1 MIIDTHCHI
10 DMLPS
15 PESYLL
21 EKEQSEDITIGMTN
35 LPSHFAMGIPYFN
48 KLKKSRLA
56 LGFHPQLAQT
66 HQSELKVFPNFISK
80 TSYIGEVGLDFSKN
94 NVDSKDIQL
103 SSFDFICQCIRGTN
117 KIVSVHSRKAE
128 KEVLDILKKYAIKNV
143 IFHWYSGPLG
153 LMDEIISSGY
163 YFSINE
169 SMTLSLTGKKI
180 IGKIPQNRILTETD
194 EPFNKYSNIPN
205 TIANMGLNEKII
217 HSNFMTLIKSINVI
231 E

>member
-21 EKEQSEDITIGMTN
+21 EKEQSGDITLGVTN
-35 LPSHFAMGIPYFN
+35 LPSHYAMGILYFK

-66 HQSELKVFPNFISK
+66 HQSELKAFSDFVPQ
-80 TSYIGEVGLDFSKN
+80 TSYIGEVGLDFSKDY
-94 NVDSKDIQL
+94 VKSKEIQL
-103 SSFDFICQCIRGTN
+103 DSFNFICKCIHEDN
-117 KIVSVHSRKAE
+117 KILSVHSRKAE
-128 KEVLDILKKYAIKNV
+128 KEVLDILRKHSIKNV
-143 IFHWYSGPLG
+143 IFHWYSGPLE
-153 LMDEIISSGY
+153 LIDEIICAGY

-169 SMTLSLTGKKI
+169 SMTISLAGQKI
-180 IGKIPQNRILTETD
+180 ISKIPQNRILTETD
-194 EPFNKYSNIPN
+194 EPFNKHPNISNA
-205 TIANMGLNEKII
+205 IANMGLNEKII

-231 E
+231 

>member
-1 MIIDTHCHI
+1 MIIDAHCHI
-10 DMLPS
+10 DMLSS
-15 PESYLL
+15 PESYLM
-21 EKEQSEDITIGMTN
+21 EKERSGDITLGMTN

-48 KLKKSRLA
+48 NLKKSRLA

-66 HQSELKVFPNFISK
+66 HQSELKNFPDFVSK
-80 TSYIGEVGLDFSKN
+80 TSYIGEVGLDFSKDY
-94 NVDSKDIQL
+94 VKSKELQLDSFK
-103 SSFDFICQCIRGTN
+103 FICKCIHGSN
-117 KIVSVHSRKAE
+117 KILSVHSRKAE
-128 KEVLDILKKYAIKNV
+128 KEVLDILKIHSVKNV

-153 LMDEIISSGY
+153 LIDEIISSGY

-169 SMTLSLTGKKI
+169 SMTLSLTGKNI

-194 EPFNKYSNIPN
+194 VPFNKHSNIPN